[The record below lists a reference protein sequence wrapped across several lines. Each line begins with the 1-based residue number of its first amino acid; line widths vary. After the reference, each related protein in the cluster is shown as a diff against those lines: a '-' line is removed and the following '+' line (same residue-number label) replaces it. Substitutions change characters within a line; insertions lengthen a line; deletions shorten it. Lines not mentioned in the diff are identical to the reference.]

1 MTHSFKLAPMSP
13 LIKGL
18 TVALWLL
25 PIVLGILSLISG
37 EWMIFTIF
45 IILIT
50 LYGAVWLWCRPS
62 RFVISDQSIEI
73 VFPGW
78 RRPIPIQD
86 ISSLRLISKD
96 TFGQEFGWAVR
107 IGVGGLWGGF
117 GWLWTYRGGFLEF
130 YISQLDEFVLISR
143 LRGNNL
149 LITPVNPY
157 QLIQAIEEKA
167 IFSSRSLDEA

>member
-1 MTHSFKLAPMSP
+1 MSRSLKRAPMSP

-18 TVALWLL
+18 TIALWLL
-25 PIVLGILSLISG
+25 PLFFGTLTLEEREWVMLI
-37 EWMIFTIF
+37 IFL
-45 IILIT
+45 ILIT

-62 RFVISDQSIEI
+62 RFVVSDNYIEI

-78 RRPIPIQD
+78 RRPIPMQD
-86 ISSLRLISKD
+86 VSGVRIISKE
-96 TFGQEFGWAVR
+96 TFGIEFGWAVR

-143 LRGNNL
+143 LKGNSL

-157 QLIQAIEEKA
+157 QLVETVSECL
-167 IFSSRSLDEA
+167 SDRTPST

>member
-1 MTHSFKLAPMSP
+1 MSP

-18 TVALWLL
+18 TIALWLL
-25 PIVLGILSLISG
+25 PLFFGILTLVTREWVMLI
-37 EWMIFTIF
+37 IFL
-45 IILIT
+45 ILIT

-62 RFVISDQSIEI
+62 RFVVEDNYIEI

-78 RRPIPIQD
+78 RRPIPMQD
-86 ISSLRLISKD
+86 VSGSRIISQETLGI
-96 TFGQEFGWAVR
+96 EFGWAVR

-117 GWLWTYRGGFLEF
+117 GWLWTYRRGFLEF

-143 LRGNNL
+143 LKGNSL

-157 QLIQAIEEKA
+157 QLVETVSEMLI
-167 IFSSRSLDEA
+167 